1 MVWSPGPFGSMS
13 DKRDSVA
20 LHVSRKTSARP
31 PPCQHRNADPSRRS
45 SRQRRREPR
54 PAAGA
59 RGRARVRLKVDVM
72 VVGASSAAWKARE
85 ATAAGQAPGVRV
97 DAVAFRNHE
106 ELDRVF
112 AATAR
117 GSRAVLLPLPSGP
130 MFGERQGLAELA
142 VKHRLPTVNDARE
155 YVEAGGLVAYGPNR
169 LDLFRRA
176 AADGGRCAVV
186 GRVSRY
192 CRGGRGECGRP
203 GPVLRS
209 AGPSGTACTSRSRRS
224 SPSSTPELGPWP
236 AGDRRRGSP
245 WDRAR

>member
-1 MVWSPGPFGSMS
+1 MS

-20 LHVSRKTSARP
+20 LHVSRKPSARP

-45 SRQRRREPR
+45 SRLFRGDQDRRASITTAARLLAVPLTAEAQLSGKVLR
-54 PAAGA
+54 IGLLIVRTGSRAAG
-59 RGRARVRLKVDVM
+59 G
-72 VVGASSAAWKARE
+72 G
-85 ATAAGQAPGVRV
+85 PG
-97 DAVAFRNHE
+97 
-106 ELDRVF
+106 
-112 AATAR
+112 AR
-117 GSRAVLLPLPSGP
+117 GSRRRRRLPESRGT
-130 MFGERQGLAELA
+130 RQGLCRDGPRESRGPAPASKRSDVRGEGWSRTDPIAWTCSAARRLTEVA
-142 VKHRLPTVNDARE
+142 VPS
-155 YVEAGGLVAYGPNR
+155 
-169 LDLFRRA
+169 
-176 AADGGRCAVV
+176 V